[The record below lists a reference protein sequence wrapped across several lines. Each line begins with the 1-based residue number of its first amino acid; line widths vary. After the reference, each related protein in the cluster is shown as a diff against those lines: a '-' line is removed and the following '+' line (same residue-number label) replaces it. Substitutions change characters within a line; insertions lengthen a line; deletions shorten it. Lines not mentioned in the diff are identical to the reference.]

1 MFSLPS
7 ATSERNSISLYKLL
21 GGERNGED
29 ITMQALQNLLC
40 EHKHEAS

>member
-21 GGERNGED
+21 GEERNGED
-29 ITMQALQNLLC
+29 ITMHIGYIFSIKAFMLI
-40 EHKHEAS
+40 